1 MKKFFSRLFSPTS
14 SGSETYRK
22 HNVWQKLVRPDA
34 SIREESARRQAR
46 MVSSILL
53 AISLSMISA
62 VIQSF
67 FSPTPKAGIVF
78 IVANMLLAALFFL
91 SRTRHNQLAG
101 ILSLV
106 VLAPIPIVYIAVTGV
121 FTLDSI
127 LNAIIAHVL
136 TLLVSGAII
145 SVKKTALFAAF
156 DVLSLLFVFLI
167 VPSAPPDQIFL
178 TIVSNVVIAVA
189 ALVFARHR
197 DLIEKDRTRE
207 MARLNENLKD
217 ELRRR
222 IETENR
228 LSYISVHDPLTDL
241 PNRVLFIDR
250 LSHAMER
257 AKRHFDFKFAVFFL
271 DLDRFK
277 VVNDSLGHNVG
288 DKLLVESSKRL
299 SASIRGEDTVARLGG
314 DEFVILLED
323 IKDKTE
329 VIQIAER
336 IQNRLAMPYD
346 LDGHMLFV
354 FCSMGIVLNG
364 ADYENP
370 DDLLRDA
377 DIAMYRAKGQGLG
390 HYKIFNPDMLDRAMT
405 RLELETNLRKALEHQ
420 QFVVQYQPIINM
432 NSQRII
438 GFEALVRWQHPEKG
452 LIPPAEFI
460 PTAEETGLII
470 PLGYWVLDEAC
481 RQIHA
486 WNAENDFDPPLTIN
500 VNLSV
505 RQCQQP
511 DLIEKI
517 SDILK
522 KNKVDPTQLKLE
534 LTESLI
540 IEDSPKIMEMLKQ
553 LREMN
558 IQVQI
563 DDFGTGYSSLSYLHT
578 LPIDTLKIDRSFISR
593 LGGKTGSGE
602 IVQTILALAHKL
614 GMKVIAEGVE
624 TEEQYAELTAM
635 DCEFMQG
642 FLYSEAV
649 DDLAVRAL
657 LKKLVGDTKQKG

>member
-1 MKKFFSRLFSPTS
+1 MYGEHSLWR
-14 SGSETYRK
+14 
-22 HNVWQKLVRPDA
+22 KLVKPDA
-34 SIREESARRQAR
+34 AIAEASARRQAR
-46 MVSSILL
+46 MISSALL
-53 AISLSMISA
+53 AMPLSMIIA
-62 VIQSF
+62 VIYLIF
-67 FSPTPKAGIVF
+67 FSTTPRGAVVF
-78 IVANMLLAALFFL
+78 ILANIGLGGLYFL
-91 SRTRHNQLAG
+91 SRTRHNRLAG
-101 ILSLV
+101 ILSV
-106 VLAPIPIVYIAVTGV
+106 IWMCPIPVVYIAVTRV
-121 FTLDSI
+121 FNLESI
-127 LNAIIAHVL
+127 LISIIANTL
-136 TLLVSGAII
+136 TLLISSAII
-145 SVKKTALFAAF
+145 SVKMTTVVAVFN
-156 DVLSLLFVFLI
+156 VLNLLFVFII
-167 VPSAPPDQIFL
+167 VPSAPAINIIL
-178 TIVSNVVIAVA
+178 TLLSNAVIATA
-189 ALVFARHR
+189 GLVFARHR
-197 DLIEKDRTRE
+197 NLMEKDRTLE
-207 MARLNENLKD
+207 LARLNDNLQD

-222 IETENR
+222 KETEDR
-228 LSYISVHDPLTDL
+228 LSYVSVHDPLTDL

-346 LDGHMLFV
+346 LDGHVVFV

-390 HYKIFNPDMLDRAMT
+390 HYKIFDPSMLDRVMT
-405 RLELETNLRKALEHQ
+405 RLELETDLRKALDHQ
-420 QFVVQYQPIINM
+420 QFVVQYQPIIDM
-432 NSQRII
+432 HSQRII
-438 GFEALVRWQHPEKG
+438 GFEALVRWQHPARG

-481 RQIHA
+481 RQVHA
-486 WNAENDFDPPLTIN
+486 WNVEYNFDPPLTIN

-505 RQCQQP
+505 RQCEQP
-511 DLIEKI
+511 DLVEKI
-517 SDILK
+517 SDILR

-540 IEDSPKIMEMLKQ
+540 IEDSDEITAMLEK
-553 LREMN
+553 LRDLN

-593 LGGKTGSGE
+593 LGGQADSGE

-624 TEEQYAELTAM
+624 TEEQYTELTAM

-642 FLYSEAV
+642 FLFSEAV
-649 DDLAVRAL
+649 DELEVRAL
-657 LKKLVGDTKQKG
+657 LKKFVGKVERGK